1 MERTPDDAPP
11 GDWSMDDSY
20 AWCECL
26 AERGYENFP
35 VARRLLAGSRRR
47 DLSAIYAY
55 ASVIDDIADEDRF
68 EGRRREALAEWEQL
82 LEDAFHRDV
91 THPVFVAVR
100 DTARRHTLPIH
111 PFAEMLSA
119 ARMDLT
125 KRRYLSFA
133 ELEDYCRHAANPIG
147 QLVLFVHGH
156 REQALHRFGDSL
168 STGLRLARI
177 LESVRADLERGLC
190 YLPQEDLVH
199 FEVNLDDVNAGRET
213 TEMQELMRFQIVR
226 ARGLLVRGQ
235 PLLRRV
241 CTELRTELQA
251 TLEGGLAILSRLEQ
265 TADGR

>member
-11 GDWSMDDSY
+11 GDWSMDDCY
-20 AWCECL
+20 AWCERL

-35 VARRLLAGSRRR
+35 VAKRLLAGSRRR

-68 EGRRREALAEWEQL
+68 EGRRRDALAEWEQL

-111 PFAEMLSA
+111 PFAAMLSA

-156 REQALHRFGDSL
+156 REPALHRFGDSL

-190 YLPQEDLVH
+190 YLPEEDLVH
-199 FEVNLDDVNAGRET
+199 FEVNLDDVHAGRET
-213 TEMQELMRFQIVR
+213 TEMRELMRFQIVR

-241 CTELRTELQA
+241 CTELRTELEA

-265 TADGR
+265 TAGGR

>member
-11 GDWSMDDSY
+11 GDWSVDDSY
-20 AWCECL
+20 AWCERL

-35 VARRLLAGSRRR
+35 VAKRLLAGSRRR
-47 DLSAIYAY
+47 ELSAIYAY

-68 EGRRREALAEWEQL
+68 EGRRRDALAEWEQL

-91 THPVFVAVR
+91 TQPVFVAVR

-125 KRRYLSFA
+125 KRRYLSFV
-133 ELEDYCRHAANPIG
+133 ELEDYCRRAANPIG
-147 QLVLFVHGH
+147 QLVLFVHG
-156 REQALHRFGDSL
+156 QPALHRFGDSL

-177 LESVRADLERGLC
+177 LESVRVDLERGLC

-199 FEVNLDDVNAGRET
+199 FEVNLDDVQAGRET
-213 TEMQELMRFQIVR
+213 MEMRELMRFQIVR
-226 ARGLLVRGQ
+226 ARGLLVRGE

-241 CTELRTELQA
+241 CTELRTELEA
-251 TLEGGLAILSRLEQ
+251 TLEGGLGILSRLEQ
-265 TADGR
+265 AAGRR